1 METSMPRPIGPS
13 GDRAS
18 GSPADPIAAVTHPD
32 PYPYYRA
39 LVARAPLYRD
49 EALGVWVAASAHAVT
64 AALTSPL
71 GRVRPAA
78 EPVPAALVASPA
90 ADVFGRLAR
99 MTDGPGHATMKRA
112 VSATLDSVDAPRAV
126 AHADRWARSLSA
138 EIDPR
143 SSPARVDEFALAL
156 SAHVIGSLLAL
167 PDEALPTAERCV
179 RQYTG
184 GVSPGADA
192 AHVER
197 GKAAAGHLIEMVR
210 SLSTAPASG
219 ETAGLLGVLHRETSR
234 AGCDDAPAVV
244 ANAIGFMTQAYEA
257 TAGLIGNTLLALAA
271 HPDLRAQV
279 ERAPALLTE
288 VIREV
293 LRHDPPVQNT
303 RRFIVADGLLA
314 GQRVAAGDT
323 VLVVLA
329 AANHDAAANPAPKR
343 FDVARASRRTFTLG
357 AGVHGCPGEQL
368 AITIARAGVEQL
380 LARAVPLA
388 ALADAATYRPSG
400 NLRVPLFARGTA

>member
-1 METSMPRPIGPS
+1 MTRPIGPS
-13 GDRAS
+13 RDRAS

-49 EALGVWVAASAHAVT
+49 EALSLWVAASAHSVT

-99 MTDGPGHATMKRA
+99 MTDGPGHAAMKRA
-112 VSATLDSVDAPRAV
+112 VSATLDSVDALRALG
-126 AHADRWARSLSA
+126 HADRWARSLA
-138 EIDPR
+138 VEIDPR

-156 SAHVIGSLLAL
+156 PAHVIGSLLAL

-197 GKAAAGHLIEMVR
+197 GKEAAGHLIEMVR

-271 HPDLRAQV
+271 HADVRARV

-288 VIREV
+288 AIREV
-293 LRHDPPVQNT
+293 LRYDPPVQNT

-314 GQRVAAGDT
+314 GQRMAAGDT

-329 AANHDAAANPAPKR
+329 AANHDAAANPAPER

-380 LARAVPLA
+380 LARGVPLA
-388 ALADAATYRPSG
+388 ALAEAATYRPSG